1 MRTIER
7 DIVGAFIFS
16 NDGHILLG
24 KSRPGG
30 VYPDFLIVPG
40 GGVELNESKLEALH
54 REIKEEL
61 GLDISSSNAQL
72 INGTQCYGQSEKIL
86 RDTNERVIVK
96 MRFFN
101 FRVDLPLPAKE
112 VIILLEDDFA
122 TAEWIPIQA
131 LPNTKITEETRLTL
145 KKLGYL

>member
-61 GLDISSSNAQL
+61 GLDISNSNAQL
-72 INGTQCYGQSEKIL
+72 INDTQSGQSEKNL

-112 VIILLEDDFA
+112 IIILLEDDFA
-122 TAEWIPIQA
+122 AAEWIPVQN
-131 LPNTKITEETRLTL
+131 LPNTKITEPTQHTL